1 MKKFQNHATAT
12 NPKIKKIYFYFYKN
26 SMLITKLKFGYFNY
40 SVPIVL
46 CSLIQYILQFG
57 QFNLLKTNFKSTT
70 QKVTYVKKS
79 KHC

>member
-1 MKKFQNHATAT
+1 
-12 NPKIKKIYFYFYKN
+12 
-26 SMLITKLKFGYFNY
+26 MLITKLKFGYFNY

-46 CSLIQYILQFG
+46 CSLVQYIVQFG
-57 QFNLLKTNFKSTT
+57 QFKLIKINFKSTT